1 MSADV
6 YAWWRAALAGSPPPL
21 HESEPVC
28 GYFRVR
34 DRRGAN
40 KNLAPIKRPFIACA
54 IWRDHNGELC
64 AELAGDPVSVGS
76 VWPWCAKHPI
86 PYEHYQHWHEHGSW
100 PQEAA

>member
-1 MSADV
+1 MSDD
-6 YAWWRAALAGSPPPL
+6 YAWWRAALRGEKLPL

-40 KNLAPIKRPFIACA
+40 KDLAPIKRPWIAAA
-54 IWRDHNGELC
+54 IWRVGKTELR
-64 AELAGDPVSVGS
+64 AELGGNLVALQDI
-76 VWPWCAKHPI
+76 WPWCAKHPI
-86 PYEHYQHWHEHGSW
+86 PHEHYQHWHEHGSW